1 MAIAV
6 QERRAYYPPRRAG
19 SNGEGEAI
27 PSFTVMMHFKWDV
40 PVIYHWKLIAGER
53 ALWALL
59 VMPAD
64 WLEKRACGGCQAGF
78 LLMDRRRG
86 QRGLKRRD
94 HPEKALPVT

>member
-1 MAIAV
+1 MEGKVCTVAIAV

-27 PSFTVMMHFKWDV
+27 PSFTVMMHFKWVV
-40 PVIYHWKLIAGER
+40 PVIYHWKVIAGER

-64 WLEKRACGGCQAGF
+64 RLENGRAEDARLVSC
-78 LLMDRRRG
+78 
-86 QRGLKRRD
+86 
-94 HPEKALPVT
+94 